1 MAIGDKLTELDPITA
16 AEIASDDLYYIV
28 DISEDISKKMTAE
41 ELATYII
48 NENETWRISNYS
60 GDTLGDV
67 SRSNTE
73 TFIFHSGGVGAKG
86 FFTQGGEAQA
96 IKNSGTFTGLW
107 LIGNTKVYINS
118 ANSNNGEVV
127 IGSGV
132 GGTQAPTEWSSSNR
146 IKSTIIH
153 NRNFDST
160 SGTPPASTV
169 THELHGSYV
178 TNLINFDNINPTTDV
193 NSFYAAFRANPNI
206 QGAHLAANPQK
217 IFSLYGKGRIKV
229 EDYGNGSVLDGVPVY
244 GIGVTAE
251 GVFVETD
258 QINNPVPF
266 LIEASAGGSS
276 SYSDNKNIIYLS
288 WTGGSGTYD
297 LTLPSAAD
305 IPYRKIQIISDG
317 TLAANDKVHVLAP
330 VGESID
336 GSPNPGFYELN
347 KPYNGVTVWSDGTQ
361 WIVIQAKST

>member
-1 MAIGDKLTELDPITA
+1 MAIGDKLPELDPITA
-16 AEIASDDLYYIV
+16 VEIASDDLYYIV
-28 DISEDISKKMTAE
+28 DISEDTSKKMTAE

-60 GDTLGDV
+60 GSSLGDV
-67 SRSNTE
+67 SRSNTQA
-73 TFIFHSGGVGAKG
+73 FIFHSGAVGAKG
-86 FFTQGGEAQA
+86 FFVQGGETQA
-96 IKNSGTFTGLW
+96 VKNSGTFNGLW
-107 LIGNTKVYINS
+107 LVGNNEVYINS
-118 ANSNNGEVV
+118 ANTNNGEVV

-132 GGTQAPTEWSSSNR
+132 GGTQAPTLWTFSER
-146 IKSTIIH
+146 IKSTMIH

-160 SGTPPASTV
+160 SGTPPESTV

-178 TNLINFDNINPTTDV
+178 TNRINFDNINPTTDV
-193 NSFYAAFRANPNI
+193 DSFYAAFRANPNI

-229 EDYGNGSVLDGVPVY
+229 LDYGSGSVLDGVPVY
-244 GIGVTAE
+244 GIGVTAD

-258 QINNPVPF
+258 QINNPTPYF
-266 LIEASAGGSS
+266 LVASPGGSS

-288 WTGGSGTYD
+288 WTGGSGTYN

-305 IPYRKIQIISDG
+305 IPYRSIQIISDG
-317 TLAANDKVHVLAP
+317 TLNANDKVHVLAP

-336 GSPNPGFYELN
+336 GSPNPGFYTLN
-347 KPYNGVTVWSDGTQ
+347 KSYNGVTVWSDGSN
-361 WIVIQAKST
+361 WIVTQAKAT